1 MRQLGPKD
9 RAMTYEEMLRHL
21 LEIYPPGDS
30 RGDELM
36 TSIAAEIN
44 AVEARGGIT
53 AEVRDGLYR
62 YFGITTS
69 EHGGPG

>member
-1 MRQLGPKD
+1 MS
-9 RAMTYEEMLRHL
+9 YEEMLRHL

-53 AEVRDGLYR
+53 AEVRDRLYR

>member
-1 MRQLGPKD
+1 
-9 RAMTYEEMLRHL
+9 MTYEEMLRHL

-44 AVEARGGIT
+44 AVEARGEIT
-53 AEVRDGLYR
+53 AEVRNRLHR

>member
-1 MRQLGPKD
+1 MS
-9 RAMTYEEMLRHL
+9 YEEMLRHL
-21 LEIYPPGDS
+21 LEIYPPSDS

-36 TSIAAEIN
+36 TSIAGEIN

-53 AEVRDGLYR
+53 EEVSDRLYR

-69 EHGGPG
+69 EIPI

>member
-1 MRQLGPKD
+1 MS
-9 RAMTYEEMLRHL
+9 YEEMLRRL
-21 LEIYPPGDS
+21 LEIYPPGAS

-44 AVEARGGIT
+44 AVEVCGGIT
-53 AEVRDGLYR
+53 AEVRDRLHR

>member
-1 MRQLGPKD
+1 
-9 RAMTYEEMLRHL
+9 MTYEEMVRHL
-21 LEIYPPGDS
+21 QETYPPGDS

-36 TSIAAEIN
+36 TSIAADIN
-44 AVEARGGIT
+44 AVEARGEIT
-53 AEVRDGLYR
+53 AEVRDRLYR

>member
-1 MRQLGPKD
+1 MGPMASDLGCSW
-9 RAMTYEEMLRHL
+9 RAL
-21 LEIYPPGDS
+21 LKTYPPRDI

-53 AEVRDGLYR
+53 AEVRDRLYR